1 MSVIQEKDLPGWV
14 RLGLVPFIQLILAF
28 TVAGL
33 LIWMMGED
41 PVAATRLYIE
51 KVLGTAR
58 GSARPCSMPP
68 R

>member
-33 LIWMMGED
+33 
-41 PVAATRLYIE
+41 
-51 KVLGTAR
+51 
-58 GSARPCSMPP
+58 
-68 R
+68 